1 MKKHVLNLLL
11 IICFYG
17 CHTFLIDK
25 EFAAKQMTNLKISKD
40 NGIGLGVDLGNGLV
54 TGNSSYSNDLNYL
67 VIKNKLLEYD
77 TISPFGMKFFLTN
90 GNKSGYIS
98 TSKLIFKDGYFISFK
113 DTSLKTNPNCKTC
126 KIKIDSIEKILIRGS
141 RINKVK
147 R

>member
-1 MKKHVLNLLL
+1 
-11 IICFYG
+11 
-17 CHTFLIDK
+17 
-25 EFAAKQMTNLKISKD
+25 MTNLKISKD